1 MLAAWPVLPTTLPA
15 TEDTTIF
22 AIACALVLSVNKA
35 GLFIGTIII
44 LLLLNFCLSSEEG
57 IAGLV
62 EQAVMLK
69 ARIVIKHSLVFII
82 ILTPEY
88 YLN

>member
-1 MLAAWPVLPTTLPA
+1 MAAWPVLPTTLPA
-15 TEDTTIF
+15 TEETTMF
-22 AIACALVLSVNKA
+22 AIACALGLSVNSA

-44 LLLLNFCLSSEEG
+44 LLLLNFSFSSEEG

-69 ARIVIKHSLVFII
+69 ARIVMKHLLVFII
-82 ILTPEY
+82 IFDP
-88 YLN
+88 

>member
-1 MLAAWPVLPTTLPA
+1 MLAACPVLPTTLPA
-15 TEDTTIF
+15 TEETTIF

-44 LLLLNFCLSSEEG
+44 LLLLNFCFSSEEG

-62 EQAVMLK
+62 EQADMLK
-69 ARIVIKHSLVFII
+69 ARIVIKHLLVLLSF
-82 ILTPEY
+82 
-88 YLN
+88 